1 MTPASDE
8 QVKRAADALRLEGAT
23 VVYVFG
29 SVADGREG
37 SRSDLDLA
45 VEGLP
50 PRVFFRAL
58 ARASAAAGRPLD
70 IVDLDEDNP
79 LTRYLRS
86 SGSLR
91 RVG

>member
-1 MTPASDE
+1 MTPAIDE
-8 QVKRAADALRLEGAT
+8 QVRKAAAALRDEGAT
-23 VVYVFG
+23 VVYIFG
-29 SVADGREG
+29 SVSENRDGPG
-37 SRSDLDLA
+37 SDLDLA

-70 IVDLDEDNP
+70 LVDMDEDNA

-86 SGSLR
+86 SGALR